1 MSRHHHHHHKPR
13 QSQDFWERRR
23 NGYGMNLYRN
33 KRDGW
38 VGGVCAGL
46 ADHFNIEH
54 WVARLIFVG
63 GVVFFNSLAV
73 FAYLAAWFLMVP
85 RPKGPVTQEYQYDES
100 LHQDRPRNMFRY
112 RPKPSER
119 LKTAKARLDEVMGRV
134 ERMEK
139 YVTSKRFELDREFS
153 KIQD

>member
-1 MSRHHHHHHKPR
+1 MSRHQH
-13 QSQDFWERRR
+13 DFWERRR

-38 VGGVCAGL
+38 LGGVCAGL

-54 WVARLIFVG
+54 WIARLIAVG
-63 GVVFFNSLAV
+63 GLIFFNSLA
-73 FAYLAAWFLMVP
+73 FFGYIAAWILLAP
-85 RPKGPVTQEYQYDES
+85 RPKGSVNQEYQYDES
-100 LHQDRPRNMFRY
+100 LHRDRPRNLFRY
-112 RPKPSER
+112 RSNPGER
-119 LKTAKARLDEVMGRV
+119 LRTARERLDDVVKRV

-153 KIQD
+153 KIKE